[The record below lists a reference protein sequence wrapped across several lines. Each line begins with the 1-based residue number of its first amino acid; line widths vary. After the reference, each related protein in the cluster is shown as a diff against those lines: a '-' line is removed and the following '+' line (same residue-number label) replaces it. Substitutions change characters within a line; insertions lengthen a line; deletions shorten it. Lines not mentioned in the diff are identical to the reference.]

1 MTPGSPIAV
10 GHSLVSA
17 GGIFELG
24 FFAPG
29 DANKR
34 FLGIWF
40 SNIKEK
46 TVVWVANRD
55 APLEDDHGALN
66 LTDDGNLALLSGA
79 GIALWSTYTSSNA
92 TRPVLQL
99 LDSGN
104 LVLTGGASDNL
115 LLWQSFDH
123 PTDTI
128 LAGLNIGFDYG
139 RKLDTYLT
147 SWKSDSD
154 PSPGEYSYR
163 MDIRGVAQLVLWKE
177 TTEMY
182 RSGPW
187 TGKGFSGR
195 PNMSPNGVFN
205 FQYTD
210 NQSGVYYTFQVLNA
224 TVLARATLDQ
234 NGRFQRFVWTE
245 GSSEWKLFWEVP
257 EGQCD
262 QYASCGGNGI
272 CTMLYSSS
280 CNCLEGFVPK
290 SPAEW
295 SLRQYSDGC
304 VRGTPLNCSTD
315 GFLQVLNV
323 KLPDT
328 VNATATNR
336 TPDECSDWCRNNC
349 SCTAYAVFE
358 QSKCLT
364 WFGDLVDVRIFADGE
379 DVLHVRLAASELE
392 SLNGDSGKK
401 KTMKIVS
408 ITLPIGILLFV
419 CLCLVL
425 WLKCRRRTQ
434 GMSVYSGAIMPGY
447 IKSFRSKRDEEEEL
461 ELPLFD
467 ILTIR
472 TATNDF
478 SNENIIGE
486 GGFGPVYK
494 GQLEDGV
501 EIAVKRLS
509 RDSVQGLREFK
520 TEVMLIAK
528 LQHKNLVRLIGCCT
542 EEDERILV
550 YEYLHNKSLDAF
562 IFADKIRGELLD
574 WQKRLEIIAGI
585 ARGLLYLHHDSRLK
599 IIHRDLKTSNILL
612 DHEMNPKI
620 SDFGTARIFNVDQI
634 EENTSRVVGTY
645 GYMSPEYAM
654 EGIFSEKSDVFSFGV
669 MVLEILSGKRSRTA
683 SPSEPC
689 KNLLQHAWRLWMEGR
704 CLELADEAL
713 EDSYSNS
720 KVTRFIQVGLLCV
733 QEGSDDRP
741 TMEDVFLML
750 SSEDVTLPQPS
761 RPAFYRASAFQ
772 KDWTSIN
779 AIRITKIE
787 EGR

>member
-1 MTPGSPIAV
+1 
-10 GHSLVSA
+10 
-17 GGIFELG
+17 
-24 FFAPG
+24 
-29 DANKR
+29 
-34 FLGIWF
+34 
-40 SNIKEK
+40 
-46 TVVWVANRD
+46 
-55 APLEDDHGALN
+55 
-66 LTDDGNLALLSGA
+66 
-79 GIALWSTYTSSNA
+79 
-92 TRPVLQL
+92 
-99 LDSGN
+99 
-104 LVLTGGASDNL
+104 
-115 LLWQSFDH
+115 
-123 PTDTI
+123 
-128 LAGLNIGFDYG
+128 
-139 RKLDTYLT
+139 
-147 SWKSDSD
+147 
-154 PSPGEYSYR
+154 
-163 MDIRGVAQLVLWKE
+163 
-177 TTEMY
+177 
-182 RSGPW
+182 
-187 TGKGFSGR
+187 
-195 PNMSPNGVFN
+195 MSPNGLFD

-210 NQSGVYYTFQVLNA
+210 NQSGLYYTFQVLNA

-234 NGRFQRFVWTE
+234 NGNFQRFVWTE

-262 QYASCGGNGI
+262 QYAACGGNGI

-280 CNCLEGFVPK
+280 CICLEGFVPK

-304 VRGTPLNCSTD
+304 VRGTPFNCSTD
-315 GFLQVLNV
+315 GFRQVQNV

-328 VNATATNR
+328 VNAGATNR
-336 TPDECSDWCRNNC
+336 TPDECRDWCRNNC

-358 QSKCLT
+358 QSRCLT
-364 WFGDLVDVRIFADGE
+364 WFGDLVDVRMFADGGDE
-379 DVLHVRLAASELE
+379 LLVRLAASELD

-408 ITLPIGILLFV
+408 ITLPFGILLLL

-425 WLKCRRRTQ
+425 WLKYRRRTQ
-434 GMSVYSGAIMPGY
+434 GKR
-447 IKSFRSKRDEEEEL
+447 KSFQSKRDEEDEL

-494 GQLEDGV
+494 GQLEDGL
-501 EIAVKRLS
+501 EIAVKRLA
-509 RDSVQGLREFK
+509 RDSLQGLREFK

-542 EEDERILV
+542 EDDERILV

-562 IFADKIRGELLD
+562 IFDKTRGGLLD
-574 WQKRLEIIAGI
+574 WQKRLEIITGI
-585 ARGLLYLHHDSRLK
+585 ARGLLYLHHDS
-599 IIHRDLKTSNILL
+599 
-612 DHEMNPKI
+612 
-620 SDFGTARIFNVDQI
+620 RIFNVDQI

-669 MVLEILSGKRSRTA
+669 MVLEILSGKRSRTVT
-683 SPSEPC
+683 PSEPC
-689 KNLLQHAWRLWMEGR
+689 KNLLQHAWRLWKEGR
-704 CLELADEAL
+704 CLELVDDAL

-750 SSEDVTLPQPS
+750 SSEDVMLPQPS
-761 RPAFYRASAFQ
+761 RPAFYTASAFQ
-772 KDWTSIN
+772 KDWTSSG
-779 AIRITKIE
+779 AIRIKKIE